1 MKFLPRNLRSP
12 PVGPMTKYDGDR
24 LPEGVGADP
33 SVVSGT
39 ASVRSEPLSC
49 LILVVPF

>member
-12 PVGPMTKYDGDR
+12 PVGPMTKSDWDR
-24 LPEGVGADP
+24 LPVGVGADP
-33 SVVSGT
+33 PVVSGT

-49 LILVVPF
+49 PSLAVPF